1 MGYRDQKVIRD
12 TRDMANA
19 QFIGGM
25 GAELKQGLKQA
36 NVRKKAEEKESQER
50 RRRAAAAT
58 QGRYDQ
64 IAKYKKTGNKSL
76 DEQVIKA
83 IEDAALAESEAH
95 MKAFGSDGTDDD
107 IRVYQNLVATN
118 GRDLNDLTMFIGTF
132 DKDVDAAAN
141 AIAKNQEII
150 PGSGNF
156 DFELEVQQGAPVE
169 IKKGEDG
176 RYSIFGATGGKFA
189 SEEIPLGKYYDD
201 FQKNGTRYETIDP
214 DYGLVMDEW
223 SKSLIENADNAYKMK
238 EKEVGKVPTSSK
250 KGGTKTATT
259 SATTRDVD
267 AYKVDIVNQLNS
279 KNLKST
285 DGMLGSS
292 VKGGPSLSNRQIFYQ
307 VRNNLQKGSNYDP
320 SNMTYEQFIALGQGT
335 QDEIYEAFADQVI
348 DVGTYRRS
356 PISDVSINVTAGS
369 LGNNITPN
377 IGK

>member
-141 AIAKNQEII
+141 AIAKGQDII
-150 PGSGNF
+150 PGSGDF
-156 DFELEVQQGAPVE
+156 SFELDVQQGAPVE
-169 IKKGEDG
+169 IKKGQDG
-176 RYSIFGATGGKFA
+176 RYSIFGATGGNFA
-189 SEEIPLGKYYDD
+189 GKEIPLGKYYDD
-201 FQKNGTRYETIDP
+201 FEKNGTRYETIDP

-250 KGGTKTATT
+250 KGSTKTATT

-356 PISDVSINVTAGS
+356 PVSDVSINVTAGS

>member
-50 RRRAAAAT
+50 RRRAAAET

-107 IRVYQNLVATN
+107 IRSYQNLVATN

-141 AIAKNQEII
+141 AIAN
-150 PGSGNF
+150 GSTTLPSAGDF
-156 DFELEVQQGAPVE
+156 DFELDVQQGGPIE
-169 IKKGEDG
+169 IKKGQDG
-176 RYSIFGATGGKFA
+176 RYSIFGATGGNFA
-189 SEEIPLGKYYDD
+189 GEEIPLGKYYDD
-201 FQKNGTRYETIDP
+201 FQKNGTRYE
-214 DYGLVMDEW
+214 M
-223 SKSLIENADNAYKMK
+223 
-238 EKEVGKVPTSSK
+238 
-250 KGGTKTATT
+250 
-259 SATTRDVD
+259 
-267 AYKVDIVNQLNS
+267 
-279 KNLKST
+279 
-285 DGMLGSS
+285 
-292 VKGGPSLSNRQIFYQ
+292 
-307 VRNNLQKGSNYDP
+307 
-320 SNMTYEQFIALGQGT
+320 
-335 QDEIYEAFADQVI
+335 
-348 DVGTYRRS
+348 
-356 PISDVSINVTAGS
+356 
-369 LGNNITPN
+369 
-377 IGK
+377 

>member
-107 IRVYQNLVATN
+107 IRSYQNLVATN

-141 AIAKNQEII
+141 AISKGQDII
-150 PGSGNF
+150 PGSGDF
-156 DFELEVQQGAPVE
+156 SFELDVQQGGPIE
-169 IKKGEDG
+169 IKKGKDG
-176 RYSIFGATGGKFA
+176 RYSIFGAAGGNFA
-189 SEEIPLGKYYDD
+189 GKEIPLGQYYDD
-201 FQKNGTRYETIDP
+201 FEKNGTRYETIDP

-250 KGGTKTATT
+250 KGSGKTATT

-279 KNLKST
+279 KNLKSA
-285 DGMLGSS
+285 DGMLSSS

-320 SNMTYEQFIALGQGT
+320 SNMTYEALLALGQGT
-335 QDEIYEAFADQVI
+335 QDEIYEAFADQVV

-356 PISDVSINVTAGS
+356 PISDVSINVAAGS